1 MSGLEVGE
9 DLGSDAYRSSAFP
22 GLAARV
28 EKAPWGKC
36 ERCWNHTPEVGTV
49 PSAPELCDRCASTT
63 RT

>member
-1 MSGLEVGE
+1 MSGLA
-9 DLGSDAYRSSAFP
+9 LGGVSGPDAHQSSAFP
-22 GLAARV
+22 GFAARV

-49 PSAPELCDRCASTT
+49 PSAPGLCNRCGSAT